1 MTETP
6 PLLHRR
12 AEAAVVDLL
21 NRERVMTIAVIRD
34 DGWPQATTVGYYNE
48 GLDLY
53 FSIARS
59 SQKFVNLQADSRASI
74 AIRSRSGGGSTGLSM
89 AGHVVEI
96 TDPEAAESLN
106 QRLLSRGACLF
117 AVRGRRGPA
126 ALQTRHRLGG
136 RGRARPQRSADLQG
150 GGSRRRDGTGRGL
163 RHDGVTPAAP
173 AAHRPAP
180 VGRWPS
186 P

>member
-6 PLLHRR
+6 PPLHRR
-12 AEAAVVDLL
+12 AEAAVVELL

-96 TDPEAAESLN
+96 TDPAVAESLN
-106 QRLLSRGACLF
+106 QRLLERYPEAHVYSPSGA
-117 AVRGRRGPA
+117 AVALLRFRPVIVSAVGVALDRSDPQTFRIAERDAKDPPA
-126 ALQTRHRLGG
+126 GK
-136 RGRARPQRSADLQG
+136 
-150 GGSRRRDGTGRGL
+150 
-163 RHDGVTPAAP
+163 
-173 AAHRPAP
+173 
-180 VGRWPS
+180 
-186 P
+186 